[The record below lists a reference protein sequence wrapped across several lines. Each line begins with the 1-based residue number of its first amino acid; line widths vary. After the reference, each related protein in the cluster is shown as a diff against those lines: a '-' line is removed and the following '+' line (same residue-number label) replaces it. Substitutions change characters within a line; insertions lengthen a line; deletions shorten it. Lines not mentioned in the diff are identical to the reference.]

1 VTPGDEA
8 AAAAAPAASAA
19 SAAAAWRGVR
29 RVLAVR
35 LDNMGDL
42 LMTTPALAA
51 LRDSV
56 AGGHITLL
64 ASRSGTALAPHLPPV
79 DEAIAFDAPWVRQPD
94 SQDERPVGQ
103 AECALVDRL
112 AAAEFDA
119 AVIFTVATQSA
130 LPAALLCRMA
140 GIPRRLAHARENP
153 YGLLSD
159 WVPETDTVADG
170 MRHEVQRQL
179 DLVRHVGCATRDV
192 QLRFSPGESQRD
204 AAHAQLLAAGL
215 QRGERY
221 VVLHVGATAASRRY
235 PADRFGAVA
244 REVARR
250 SGHAMVFVG
259 DGSELALVAEARAAM
274 DGTPSINLAGRLSLG
289 ELGAVIGGA
298 ELLIA
303 NNSGPMHMAAA
314 MGTPV
319 VALYALTNP
328 QHTPWQVPSRVLNH
342 TVACRHCLKSVCP
355 QGTQECLTKV
365 AVSTVVEAALEL
377 LPATPA
383 RVPAPLPA
391 SMSTSTDRA

>member
-1 VTPGDEA
+1 LTPEA
-8 AAAAAPAASAA
+8 AP
-19 SAAAAWRGVR
+19 AAAAWRGVR

-42 LMTTPALAA
+42 LMTTPAMAA
-51 LRDSV
+51 LAESV
-56 AGGHITLL
+56 AGAHITLL
-64 ASRSGTALAPHLPPV
+64 ASRSGAALAPHLPPV
-79 DEAIAFDAPWVRQPD
+79 DEAIAFDAPWVKHPGSD
-94 SQDERPVGQ
+94 DERPLGQ

-159 WVPETDTVADG
+159 WVVETDAVADG

-179 DLVRHVGCATRDV
+179 DLVRHVGWTTRDAR
-192 QLRFSPGESQRD
+192 LRFSAGESPRD
-204 AAHAQLLAAGL
+204 SARAQLLAAGL
-215 QRGERY
+215 HSGERY

-235 PADRFGAVA
+235 PAERFGAVA
-244 REVARR
+244 REVACR
-250 SGHAMVFVG
+250 SGRAVVFVG

-274 DGTPSINLAGRLSLG
+274 DSVPSINLAGRLSLG

-298 ELLIA
+298 DLLIG
-303 NNSGPMHMAAA
+303 NNSGPMHLAAA

-319 VALYALTNP
+319 VTLYALTNP
-328 QHTPWQVPSRVLNH
+328 QHTPWQVPARVLNH
-342 TVACRHCLKSVCP
+342 PVACRHCLKSVCP
-355 QGTQECLTKV
+355 QGTQECLMKV
-365 AVSTVVEAALEL
+365 AVPTVVEAALDL
-377 LPATPA
+377 LPDTTEAMPA
-383 RVPAPLPA
+383 AV
-391 SMSTSTDRA
+391 SMDKA

>member
-1 VTPGDEA
+1 MAALPAAVA
-8 AAAAAPAASAA
+8 AAS
-19 SAAAAWRGVR
+19 WRAVR

-51 LRDSV
+51 LRETV
-56 AGGHITLL
+56 AGAHITLL

-79 DEAIAFDAPWVRQPD
+79 DEAIAFDAPWVRQD
-94 SQDERPVGQ
+94 NSESERPLGQ

-112 AAAEFDA
+112 ASAEFDA

-159 WVPETDTVADG
+159 WVPETDAVADG

-179 DLVRHVGCATRDV
+179 DLVRHVGWTTADPR
-192 QLRFSPGESQRD
+192 LRFQPGDSRQDTAR
-204 AAHAQLLAAGL
+204 AQLIAAGL
-215 QRGERY
+215 QCGERY
-221 VVLHVGATAASRRY
+221 VVVHVGATAASRRY
-235 PADRFGAVA
+235 PAERFGAVA

-250 SGHAMVFVG
+250 SGRAMVFVG
-259 DGSELALVAEARAAM
+259 DGSELGLVAEARAEMA
-274 DGTPSINLAGRLSLG
+274 GTPSINLAGRLSLG

-298 ELLIA
+298 DLLIA

-328 QHTPWQVPSRVLNH
+328 QHTPWQVPARVLNH
-342 TVACRHCLKSVCP
+342 PVACRHCLKSVCP
-355 QGTQECLTKV
+355 QGTQECLLKV
-365 AVSTVVEAALEL
+365 AVPSVVEAALEL
-377 LPATPA
+377 LVGTAA
-383 RVPAPLPA
+383 VAQGPA
-391 SMSTSTDRA
+391 SAPVQVSMDKT